1 MHVLEESHNKPCN
14 RVIKRKKLFQP
25 NWGGVMDKI
34 YRDKIKKEFSTCVI
48 RTIDRLRDSDGEG
61 SYRPLHS
68 ALLTKEVI
76 FLSRLE
82 RSFSTS
88 FGQRAIEKISKIVAL
103 AGGASDARNQ
113 KETMV
118 SIDKAVADAIEA
130 HIHSLRESSHRAI
143 GGWDATL
150 SSILS
155 TPSSG
160 NDIPQMRI
168 ISDLWWEKN
177 GIDNY
182 MSIKTVKPNID
193 QTIVAKRDCLYL
205 KVASPSCRVYFGL
218 YYNPYGEQRAAYN
231 HTPPM
236 KIFDF
241 HRDPVVLIGKEYW
254 DTLGG
259 EGCYEEI
266 LDIVKEAGKETM
278 SSLNQYTNR
287 C

>member
-1 MHVLEESHNKPCN
+1 
-14 RVIKRKKLFQP
+14 
-25 NWGGVMDKI
+25 MDKI
-34 YRDKIKKEFSTCVI
+34 YRDEIKKEFSDCVMG
-48 RTIDRLRDSDGEG
+48 TIDRLTKSNGEG
-61 SYRPLHS
+61 SYRPFHS
-68 ALLTKEVI
+68 ALLTEEVI
-76 FLSRLE
+76 FVSQLE

-88 FGQRAIEKISKIVAL
+88 FGQRAIEKISKLVAL
-103 AGGASDARNQ
+103 AGGASAAQNQ
-113 KETMV
+113 KETTV
-118 SIDKAVADAIEA
+118 SIDRAVADGIEA
-130 HIHSLRESSHRAI
+130 HIHSLRESGHRATE
-143 GGWDATL
+143 GWDATL

-155 TPSSG
+155 IPPSG
-160 NDIPQMRI
+160 NDIPRRRI

-193 QTIVAKRDCLYL
+193 QTIVAKQDCLYL
-205 KVASPSCRVYFGL
+205 KAASPSCKVYFGL
-218 YYNPYGEQRAAYN
+218 YYNPYGEQRTAYN

-266 LDIVKEAGKETM
+266 LDIVKEAGQETM
-278 SSLNQYTNR
+278 SNLSRYTNR
-287 C
+287 G